1 MKLLLPLLL
10 LLAAQAQA
18 QAQAAEYWEGAYD
31 CNQGETGLTLTL
43 DPAADGTT
51 TALFHF
57 YEAPSNPGV
66 PEGCFTMSGTLNRTT
81 GAFDLQ
87 AGRWLLQ
94 PRNYISVDLHG
105 TLQDGGAALQG
116 VVAGPGCTT
125 FVLRPVKRPLRPTS
139 ACYPALLSA
148 LE

>member
-1 MKLLLPLLL
+1 MRLLLPLLL
-10 LLAAQAQA
+10 LLAAQAG
-18 QAQAAEYWEGAYD
+18 AAEYWEGAYD
-31 CNQGETGLTLTL
+31 CPQGETGLTLTL

-57 YEAPSNPGV
+57 YEAPGNPGV
-66 PEGCFTMSGTLNRTT
+66 PEGCFTMSGTLNRAT

-94 PRNYISVDLHG
+94 PRDYVSVDLHG

-116 VVAGPGCTT
+116 AVAGPGCTT
-125 FVLRPVKRPLRPTS
+125 FVLRPVKRPLRPTT

-148 LE
+148 LG